1 LVAIGDGGER
11 MYYATLKPQRG
22 DTEHSVANEDD
33 DGLLGQ
39 IVEVAA
45 ALATI
50 DGFLITATDYEW
62 PL

>member
-1 LVAIGDGGER
+1 

-33 DGLLGQ
+33 DGLLEQ

-45 ALATI
+45 AQETI